1 MFTFDFSNQNKSN
14 MNNRFYLFNVI
25 FIFILY
31 AVPFLVWVTGNNVI
45 LFIAYIYLG
54 LLYSIFSFKAYYH
67 YKPKQKYEIL
77 VNSFVKVSTNHY
89 NIAIMQDYR
98 YNELVK
104 KRDFHVNRHEEA
116 SQILIL
122 IQGISALLFALDFLW
137 KIIFT

>member
-1 MFTFDFSNQNKSN
+1 
-14 MNNRFYLFNVI
+14 MNNRFYLFNAI
-25 FIFILY
+25 FIFIFH

-77 VNSFVKVSTNHY
+77 VNSLVKVSTNHY
-89 NIAIMQDYR
+89 NIAVMQDYR

-104 KRDFHVNRHEEA
+104 KRDFHVERYEEA
-116 SQILIL
+116 SQILL
-122 IQGISALLFALDFLW
+122 KIQGVSAFLFALDFVRE
-137 KIIFT
+137 ITFF